1 MQQAKVQ
8 LKKPLLNKQ
17 LLSAYLIKPAPISCK
32 RAFTDMSSTDG
43 QKVLMAKIGA
53 AHGIRGE
60 VRVKPYGDD
69 PLSFTDYGVLTTR
82 DGAKSFEVEKARVQ
96 KTVVITKF
104 RQVKDRN
111 QAEELNGVELFV
123 DRDQLPEPE
132 EDEFY
137 YSDLN
142 GLSVV
147 DQNGEQLGKI
157 VAVQD
162 FGAGD
167 LLEIRPKRGRTFY
180 IPFTKEF
187 VPTVLLTEGVVK
199 ADLPEDYFSEGKP
212 ESSEGVSPDK

>member
-1 MQQAKVQ
+1 
-8 LKKPLLNKQ
+8 
-17 LLSAYLIKPAPISCK
+17 
-32 RAFTDMSSTDG
+32 MSSTDS

-69 PLSFTDYGVLTTR
+69 PLSFTDYGVLISK
-82 DGAKSFEVEKARVQ
+82 DGSRSFEVEKARVQ

-104 RQVKDRN
+104 KQVKDRN
-111 QAEELNGVELFV
+111 QAEELNGVELYV
-123 DRDQLPEPE
+123 DRDRFPDPD

-142 GLSVV
+142 GLSVI
-147 DQNGEQLGKI
+147 DQSGEQLGKI

-187 VPTVLLTEGVVK
+187 VPEVAMAEGFVK
-199 ADLPEDYFSEGKP
+199 ADLPDDYFSEDAPGSSDEDSP
-212 ESSEGVSPDK
+212 EK

>member
-1 MQQAKVQ
+1 MT
-8 LKKPLLNKQ
+8 
-17 LLSAYLIKPAPISCK
+17 SE
-32 RAFTDMSSTDG
+32 DD

-69 PLSFTDYGVLTTR
+69 PLSFADYGILTTR
-82 DGAKSFEVEKARVQ
+82 DGKRSFEVERARVQ

-104 RQVKDRN
+104 KGIADRN
-111 QAEELNGVELFV
+111 QAEELNGIDLFI

-137 YSDLN
+137 YSDLT
-142 GLSVV
+142 GLDVL
-147 DQNGEQLGKI
+147 DQTGETLGKI
-157 VAVQD
+157 IAVQD

-167 LLEIRPKRGRTFY
+167 LLEVRPKRGRSFY

-187 VPTVLLTEGVVK
+187 VPEIDLENGRVSVS
-199 ADLPEDYFSEGKP
+199 LPEDYFSEGTP
-212 ESSEGVSPDK
+212 EPSTGAPDR

>member
-1 MQQAKVQ
+1 MT
-8 LKKPLLNKQ
+8 
-17 LLSAYLIKPAPISCK
+17 S
-32 RAFTDMSSTDG
+32 DSS

-60 VRVKPYGDD
+60 VRVKPFGDD
-69 PLSFTDYGVLTTR
+69 PLSFADYGVLTSK
-82 DGAKSFEVEKARVQ
+82 DGATSFEVEKARVQ
-96 KTVVITKF
+96 KTVVVTKF
-104 RQVKDRN
+104 RNVNDRN
-111 QAEELNGVELFV
+111 RAEELNGVELYI

-142 GLSVV
+142 GLAVV
-147 DQNGEQLGKI
+147 DQNGNNLGKI

-180 IPFTKEF
+180 IPFTRDF
-187 VPTVLLTEGVVK
+187 VPDISLSEGLIT
-199 ADLPEDYFSEGKP
+199 AQLPDDYFSED
-212 ESSEGVSPDK
+212 SSGSSDGDSPDR

>member
-1 MQQAKVQ
+1 
-8 LKKPLLNKQ
+8 
-17 LLSAYLIKPAPISCK
+17 
-32 RAFTDMSSTDG
+32 MSSKDS

-60 VRVKPYGDD
+60 VRVKPFGDD
-69 PLSFTDYGVLTTR
+69 PLSFTDYGVLTTK
-82 DGAKSFEVEKARVQ
+82 DGNRSFEVDRARVQ

-104 RQVKDRN
+104 KEISDRN

-123 DRDQLPEPE
+123 DRDQLPEPD

-142 GLSVV
+142 GLSVE
-147 DQNGEQLGKI
+147 DQSGKPMGKI

-180 IPFTKEF
+180 VPFTKEF
-187 VPTVLLTEGVVK
+187 VPEIRLADGVVVL
-199 ADLPEDYFSEGKP
+199 DLPEDYLSEGKP
-212 ESSEGVSPDK
+212 DSSGASPDR